1 MKQVLFVRPDSRE
14 DGKIM
19 WCESGSEQVTTLDTP
34 QALHTLADHPLA
46 ARVCLLLP
54 ASEMIFR
61 HFTLPKKM
69 ASQATAFSWMAE
81 ETLIGEVDDL
91 HWTVLN
97 KKGAEVDAVAIDS
110 ARLQQWLTRFH
121 EAGLKVIQVLPDAW
135 LLPVTAGGS
144 TLVAREENYLLR
156 LSPHIACNVEVGLL
170 PLLMQK
176 AGEGEV
182 RCYGDIPPG
191 IEVDE
196 QLAAEHPLVLIQPQ
210 WRACRVNV
218 LHGAFS
224 AKATSARAA
233 KGMKAAVAVMGL
245 LSLGL
250 LLGPRITLAWMLA
263 DRENQ
268 VQQEMVELY
277 QHHFPSM
284 RHQTNLKYHF
294 GQNIKKQPKGIFL
307 QMDELEKIRQSVPSM
322 EITLFEYD
330 DTQGALTLSVSA
342 QNAQALQEFIH
353 QASTNFDFTLQ
364 PISKDAPYT
373 AMITGKYK

>member
-1 MKQVLFVRPDSRE
+1 
-14 DGKIM
+14 
-19 WCESGSEQVTTLDTP
+19 
-34 QALHTLADHPLA
+34 
-46 ARVCLLLP
+46 
-54 ASEMIFR
+54 
-61 HFTLPKKM
+61 
-69 ASQATAFSWMAE
+69 
-81 ETLIGEVDDL
+81 
-91 HWTVLN
+91 
-97 KKGAEVDAVAIDS
+97 
-110 ARLQQWLTRFH
+110 
-121 EAGLKVIQVLPDAW
+121 
-135 LLPVTAGGS
+135 
-144 TLVAREENYLLR
+144 
-156 LSPHIACNVEVGLL
+156 
-170 PLLMQK
+170 
-176 AGEGEV
+176 
-182 RCYGDIPPG
+182 
-191 IEVDE
+191 
-196 QLAAEHPLVLIQPQ
+196 
-210 WRACRVNV
+210 
-218 LHGAFS
+218 
-224 AKATSARAA
+224 
-233 KGMKAAVAVMGL
+233 MKAAVAVMGL

-330 DTQGALTLSVSA
+330 DTQGTLTLSVSA